1 MIDHPFQVL
10 LHLIKQYET
19 ACKELDSIRAYEIA
33 IDISDI
39 ALQLEQFAENLA
51 NEDRTNFS

>member
-1 MIDHPFQVL
+1 MNPHPFQTL

-33 IDISDI
+33 VDISDI
-39 ALQLEQFAENLA
+39 ALQLEQFAQNLA
-51 NEDRTNFS
+51 NEDRT

>member
-1 MIDHPFQVL
+1 MNPHPFQTL

-19 ACKELDSIRAYEIA
+19 ACKELNSIRAYEIA

-39 ALQLEQFAENLA
+39 ALQLEQFAQNLA
-51 NEDRTNFS
+51 NEDRT

>member
-1 MIDHPFQVL
+1 MNPHPFQVL

-33 IDISDI
+33 VDISDI
-39 ALQLEQFAENLA
+39 ALQLEQFAQSLA
-51 NEDRTNFS
+51 NQER